1 MQQKKIQVKT
11 PAKINLSLEII
22 DRFENG
28 FHSLSSV
35 MQTVSLYDYLTFQK
49 TEISGENQIIL
60 QGNSTQIP
68 YDENNIIYKVIKS
81 YFEKIQANGIKIEVN
96 IEKNIPTQAG
106 LAGGSTNAAGALIA
120 INSLFNNELS
130 KEEIHNLAAKAGSDL
145 NFCLEGGACLLSSR
159 GEIIEEKLPYQKIN
173 IIIAKPLDISVSTP
187 LCYKEFSK
195 KYFEK
200 KELFKSNNFSAQKL
214 SEILYND
221 LEKPAIDM
229 HFEIQKIKEQL
240 IQNGCINSLMSG
252 SGSAIFGIFEK
263 EITKDFDKNIQIYEL
278 ETTPNGV
285 QLL

>member
-1 MQQKKIQVKT
+1 M
-11 PAKINLSLEII
+11 
-22 DRFENG
+22 
-28 FHSLSSV
+28 
-35 MQTVSLYDYLTFQK
+35 
-49 TEISGENQIIL
+49 
-60 QGNSTQIP
+60 
-68 YDENNIIYKVIKS
+68 
-81 YFEKIQANGIKIEVN
+81 
-96 IEKNIPTQAG
+96 
-106 LAGGSTNAAGALIA
+106 
-120 INSLFNNELS
+120 
-130 KEEIHNLAAKAGSDL
+130 

-200 KELFKSNNFSAQKL
+200 KEAFYSKKMTELFKSNNFSAQKL